1 MAREES
7 TMAEGPLQGKVAIV
21 TGAGS
26 PIGIGHAITLGFVR
40 AGARVAMLDLN
51 QTWLEQSVR
60 EAKAIGGEDCA
71 LAIVADVTDPDAV
84 EQAVRRTVAAFGG
97 LHILVNNAGTN
108 PRAAGLAPVQ
118 QAGLV
123 NFWQISPEAWSR
135 VVAVNLSGP
144 FLMARAVMEHMLAQR
159 WGRIIGVTT
168 SLDTMY
174 RKGGVPYGPSKAGHE
189 ALVAAMA
196 QELEGTGVTANVLVP
211 GGATN
216 TNLIAPDPGYDR
228 AALIQP
234 EVMQAPAVWL
244 ASDASHACSGRR
256 LIAYHWDERLPL
268 NERLAKASAPAAWPQ
283 LGRQAISPQR

>member
-1 MAREES
+1 
-7 TMAEGPLQGKVAIV
+7 MAEGPLRGKVAIV

-26 PIGIGHAITLGFVR
+26 PIGIGHAITLGFVH

-51 QTWLEQSVR
+51 QAWLEQSVR

-84 EQAVRRTVAAFGG
+84 EQAVHRTIVEFGT

-108 PRAAGLAPVQ
+108 PRAAGLAPV
-118 QAGLV
+118 GRGNLT
-123 NFWQISPEAWSR
+123 NFWHISPEAWSR

-174 RKGGVPYGPSKAGHE
+174 RKGGGPYGPSKAGHE

-196 QELEGTGVTANVLVP
+196 QELDGTGVTANVLVP

-216 TNLIAPDPGYDR
+216 TNLIAPDAGYDR

-234 EVMQAPAVWL
+234 DVMQAPAVWL
-244 ASDASHACSGRR
+244 ASDASHACHGQRV
-256 LIAYHWDERLPL
+256 IAYAWDERLPL

-283 LGRQAISPQR
+283 LGRQAISLQR